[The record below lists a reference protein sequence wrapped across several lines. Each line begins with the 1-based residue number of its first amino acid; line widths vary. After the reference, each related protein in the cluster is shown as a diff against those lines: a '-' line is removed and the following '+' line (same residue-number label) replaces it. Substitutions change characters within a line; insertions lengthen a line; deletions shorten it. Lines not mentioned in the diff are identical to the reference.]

1 MIDLQKLGR
10 PRIDVM
16 VTLSGIFR
24 DLLPLQIKTIAEAA
38 FLAASAD
45 EPLEKN
51 FIRAHALEDCKKYKC
66 DLQTAALRVF
76 GNSEGTYGA
85 NVNLIENSCWEDEEE
100 LQCVFEKKRICIWR

>member
-1 MIDLQKLGR
+1 MVLWGTDNLKTEGSPIGQVLHLMGAKPRFDSYGRLAGASLIDLQKLGR

-51 FIRAHALEDCKKYKC
+51 FIEP
-66 DLQTAALRVF
+66 
-76 GNSEGTYGA
+76 
-85 NVNLIENSCWEDEEE
+85 
-100 LQCVFEKKRICIWR
+100 CIGGL